1 VAGPRD
7 LKKNEKNVVQSLAKG
22 FRVLQSFTSEEPE
35 LVLAD
40 VARRADLDN
49 ATTFRLLNTLVM
61 LGYVTKVGDSR
72 RFRLTL
78 RCLDLGFNAIA
89 HSDLRRLA
97 RPILRTLVGAV
108 NEAASIGVL
117 DGTEVVYVE
126 RVHAGLARLG
136 VDVRIGNRVPV
147 HSTAIGQALLAFQSH
162 KTQIE
167 ILKAAPRVKL
177 TERTVTDLNAL
188 LKRFETVRRRGY
200 AISDQENVAGLCVLA
215 APVNDIDGMPIA
227 AISVAAPTMRVSA
240 AELEK
245 TGATPLLEAARL
257 LSRAMEAAGSTSTVP
272 QTQLT

>member
-1 VAGPRD
+1 MAGTRD
-7 LKKNEKNVVQSLAKG
+7 SKKNVVQSLEKG
-22 FRVLQSFTSEEPE
+22 FRVLQVFTSEEPE

-49 ATTFRLLNTLVM
+49 ATTFRLLNTLVN
-61 LGYVTKVGDSR
+61 LGYVAKVGDSR

-97 RPILRTLVGAV
+97 RPILRTLVGAM

-117 DGTEVVYVE
+117 DGIEVVYVE
-126 RVHAGLARLG
+126 RVQAGLARLG

-147 HSTAIGQALLAFQSH
+147 HSTAIGQALLAFQPQE
-162 KTQIE
+162 TQIK
-167 ILKAAPRVKL
+167 ILKAAPRIKL
-177 TERTVTDLNAL
+177 TERTVTDLDAL
-188 LKRFETVRRRGY
+188 LKRFKVVRKRGY
-200 AISDQENVAGLCVLA
+200 AVSDQENVAGLCVLA
-215 APVNDIDGMPIA
+215 APVVDVDDVPIA

-245 TGATPLLEAARL
+245 AGAAPLLKAAKL
-257 LSRAMEAAGSTSTVP
+257 MSRALEAAGSAATATLKQVS
-272 QTQLT
+272 

>member
-1 VAGPRD
+1 MVASR
-7 LKKNEKNVVQSLAKG
+7 KSKKNVVQSLAKG
-22 FRVLQSFTSEEPE
+22 FRVLQAFTSEEPE

-40 VARRADLDN
+40 VARRAKLDN
-49 ATTFRLLNTLVM
+49 ATTFRLLTTLVM
-61 LGYVTKVGDSR
+61 LGYVTKVNDSR

-89 HSDLRRLA
+89 HSDLRQLA
-97 RPILRTLVGAV
+97 RPILRTLVGTV

-147 HSTAIGQALLAFQSH
+147 HSTAIGQVLLAFQPRQ
-162 KTQIE
+162 TQIQ
-167 ILKAAPRVKL
+167 ILKAAPRIKL
-177 TERTVTDLNAL
+177 TERTVTDVNAL

-200 AISDQENVAGLCVLA
+200 AVSNQENVAGLCVLA
-215 APVNDIDGMPIA
+215 APVKDVDDMPVA

-240 AELEK
+240 SELEK
-245 TGATPLLEAARL
+245 AGATPLLEAARL
-257 LSRAMEAAGSTSTVP
+257 LSRALEAAGSAATTP
-272 QTQLT
+272 LTQVM

>member
-1 VAGPRD
+1 MAGRRIT
-7 LKKNEKNVVQSLAKG
+7 EKNVVHSLAKG
-22 FRVLQSFTSEEPE
+22 FRVLQAFTSEEPE

-40 VARRADLDN
+40 IARRATLDN
-49 ATTFRLLNTLVM
+49 GTTFRLLNTLVM
-61 LGYVTKVGDSR
+61 LGYVAKVGDTR

-78 RCLDLGFNAIA
+78 NCLDLGFNAIA
-89 HSDLRRLA
+89 HSDLRWLA
-97 RPILRTLVGAV
+97 RPILRTLVGEV

-147 HSTAIGQALLAFQSH
+147 HSTAIGQALLAFQPRE
-162 KTQIE
+162 TQIE

-188 LKRFETVRRRGY
+188 LKRFEIVRRRGY
-200 AISDQENVAGLCVLA
+200 AVSDQENVAGLCVLA
-215 APVNDIDGMPIA
+215 APVKDIDDLPIA

-245 TGATPLLEAARL
+245 TGATPLLSAAKL
-257 LSRAMEAAGSTSTVP
+257 LSRAMQAAGSTSTM
-272 QTQLT
+272 